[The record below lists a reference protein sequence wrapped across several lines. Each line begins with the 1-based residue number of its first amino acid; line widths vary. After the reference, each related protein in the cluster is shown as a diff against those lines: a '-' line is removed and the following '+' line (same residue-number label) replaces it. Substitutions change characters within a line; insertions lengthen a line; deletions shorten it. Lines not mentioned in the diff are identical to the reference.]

1 MTIRY
6 SKDGFNVREKL
17 SELDKPSGIAGEAM
31 LRADTPAEQF
41 ELINAGRKN
50 LIINGGMRVAQR
62 SQSVAG
68 ATGSYETVDRISTY
82 IGSATVSTNTISQST
97 DAPTGFSNSLK
108 LECTAL
114 GTGGGPITV
123 GYTVEGRDVTPLG
136 WGSSGA
142 KTVTLSF
149 WVKSNVTGTYALE
162 AKAYN
167 GASYWR
173 NVNNYTINSSGVW
186 EYKTITIDALTGF
199 TPASDN
205 SGGINL
211 EWWLSDIAG
220 VFGTSS
226 ASFETWTDSATGTT
240 QERAYGQTA
249 HYLSAVNNYF
259 QITGVQLE
267 VGKVA
272 TPFEHRSY
280 AEELALCQRYYQQ
293 YGFETGGPFRLVGS
307 ANGSTSMLTA
317 FMYKSPMKEAP
328 SITYYGGG
336 TSGGNFNSYVHTTN
350 TSQNHPASSVIGTKS
365 VRWNFTG
372 SANYFGGSHWI
383 DVGTGTN
390 QLAFTLDAEI

>member
-1 MTIRY
+1 MTVKV
-6 SKDGFNVREKL
+6 SKDSVNLRKKL
-17 SELDKPSGIAGEAM
+17 AELDKPSGVAGLRM
-31 LRADTPAEQF
+31 LRADTSAEQF

-50 LIINGGMRVAQR
+50 LIINGDMRVAQR

-97 DAPTGFSNSLK
+97 DAPTGFSKSLK

-114 GTGGGPITV
+114 GTGDGPITV
-123 GYTVEGRDVTPLG
+123 GYTLEGQDVTPLG

-142 KTVTLSF
+142 KKATLSF

-167 GASYWR
+167 GASHWR
-173 NVNNYTINSSGVW
+173 NVNNYTIHSSGVW
-186 EYKTITIDALTGF
+186 EYKTITIDALSGF

-205 SGGINL
+205 GRGINL

-220 VFGTSS
+220 AFGTSS
-226 ASFETWTDSATGTT
+226 ASFETWTDSATGST

-259 QITGVQLE
+259 QITGIQLE
-267 VGKVA
+267 VGSVA

-280 AEELALCQRYYQQ
+280 GEELALCQRYYVQ
-293 YGFETGGPFRLVGS
+293 YDLGSYQRLVATSYCDINSRTQVVIPLPVPLRSYVSAGHTNLTINGQAVNGINLTQTGS
-307 ANGSTSMLTA
+307 NSNTLTGNLTC
-317 FMYKSPMKEAP
+317 P
-328 SITYYGGG
+328 G
-336 TSGGNFNSYVHTTN
+336 TPLTVGTVYQVYAIGAGNFYVD
-350 TSQNHPASSVIGTKS
+350 G
-365 VRWNFTG
+365 
-372 SANYFGGSHWI
+372 
-383 DVGTGTN
+383 
-390 QLAFTLDAEI
+390 EI

>member
-1 MTIRY
+1 MTVKIT
-6 SKDGFNVREKL
+6 KDKINVREKL

-41 ELINAGRKN
+41 ELINAGRRN
-50 LIINGGMRVAQR
+50 LVINGDMRVAQR

-82 IGSATVSTNTISQST
+82 IGSSTISTNTVSQST
-97 DAPTGFSNSLK
+97 DAPTGFSKSLK

-114 GTGGGPITV
+114 GTGDGPITV
-123 GYTVEGRDVTPLG
+123 GYTVEGQDVTPLG

-142 KTVTLSF
+142 KKATLSF

-205 SGGINL
+205 GGGINL
-211 EWWLSDIAG
+211 EWWLSEITG

-226 ASFETWTDSATGTT
+226 ASFETWTDSATGST

-259 QITGVQLE
+259 QITGIQLE
-267 VGKVA
+267 VGSVA

-280 AEELALCQRYYQQ
+280 GEELALCQRYYHTSEGTAQ
-293 YGFETGGPFRLVGS
+293 YYVSFVYNTTDINTQRIMLPVSMRTNPTISFNEPSHINTTGNWGIYGA
-307 ANGSTSMLTA
+307 ANGWS
-317 FMYKSPMKEAP
+317 
-328 SITYYGGG
+328 G
-336 TSGGNFNSYVHTTN
+336 TGYPPIADQVK
-350 TSQNHPASSVIGTKS
+350 TSQFGIRFSNVGGVSDHEALI
-365 VRWNFTG
+365 
-372 SANYFGGSHWI
+372 ANGGW
-383 DVGTGTN
+383 T
-390 QLAFTLDAEI
+390 ADAEI